1 MITTPEAPFMKTILI
16 VDDYRPMLQFEKRV
30 LIGAGFDIL
39 EAEDGAAA
47 LEIAKA
53 KLPDLIISDVK
64 MDNLNGFMLIE
75 RLRDDPVMAK
85 IPVILVTGEAQ
96 NAGMWDSDRSIG
108 YLRKPVSPEQLLSAV
123 EKCFNS

>member
-1 MITTPEAPFMKTILI
+1 MKTILI
-16 VDDYRPMLQFEKRV
+16 VDDYRPMLLFEKRV
-30 LIGAGFDIL
+30 LIQGGFDTL

-75 RLRDDPVMAK
+75 RLRDDPAMAK

-108 YLRKPVSPEQLLSAV
+108 YLLKPVSPDQLLSAV
-123 EKCFNS
+123 KKCFNS